1 MKKENT
7 APKAANTATGNGS
20 SRKWIFRIGALLI
33 VAVVCV
39 IMFIIGRGHTVYF
52 DNTKIEYNGKTLNPY
67 YKVDVVVKGEK
78 VAKLREKERGMT
90 STMGQSFE
98 MDLVITEEKDGPA
111 KTVHVGM
118 ALPYSIDGIVVN
130 LPALMAGAPEDVYL
144 SEFVSQAVD
153 TSADD
158 EDVVITDEFELPMEE
173 GDSSEEG

>member
-1 MKKENT
+1 MKKEN
-7 APKAANTATGNGS
+7 NTSNAMNAGS
-20 SRKWIFRIGALLI
+20 GRKWAFRIAALLI
-33 VAVVCV
+33 VIAICVV
-39 IMFIIGRGHTVYF
+39 MFIIGRGHTVYF
-52 DNTKIEYNGKTLNPY
+52 DNTKIEYNGKTLEPY

-118 ALPYSIDGIVVN
+118 NLPYSIDGIVVN

-153 TSADD
+153 TSAD
-158 EDVVITDEFELPMEE
+158 EEVVITDEFELPMEE
-173 GDSSEEG
+173 GDSADEG